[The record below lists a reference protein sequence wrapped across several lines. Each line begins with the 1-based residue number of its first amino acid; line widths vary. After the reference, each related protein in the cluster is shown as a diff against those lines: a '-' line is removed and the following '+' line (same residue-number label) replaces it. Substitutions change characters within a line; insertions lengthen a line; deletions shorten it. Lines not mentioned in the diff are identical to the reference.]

1 MCCAGFPRNSNL
13 IEIPIQ
19 KYMEIIKPF
28 LTKLIKDSVSGDK
41 FFRRNLLKNYLQIL
55 VLDFI
60 YSHKKYSQ
68 LIFYG
73 GSCLVHCHNLPRL
86 SEDLDFV
93 DLENKIKI
101 SELSKDLE
109 EYFRK
114 DTDLKTEAK
123 SQKFR
128 VYLKFPLLN
137 EIGMARKGESNLLFL
152 KVEIFK
158 GFDFGRSYKTEII
171 PLFKFNKTILIKTF
185 DLPTLMA
192 TKIRAI
198 LHRKW
203 EKTDK
208 KGKIIAKVKGRD
220 YFDLMWYLEKKIK
233 PNLKCIE
240 GITNLKELKDKLLE
254 AVKKADAKSIR
265 IDLESLIDNPPLI
278 RKLSKNMKDILRR
291 EIRNMTQ
298 AQ

>member
-1 MCCAGFPRNSNL
+1 
-13 IEIPIQ
+13 
-19 KYMEIIKPF
+19 MEIIKPF
-28 LTKLIKDSVSGDK
+28 LTKLIKDSASDDK

-60 YSHKKYSQ
+60 YSHKKYSR

-93 DLENKIKI
+93 DLEKKAKGFSKEVKI
-101 SELSKDLE
+101 SELAKDLE

-114 DTDLKTEAK
+114 DTDLKVKAK

-128 VYLKFPLLN
+128 VYLKFPLLG
-137 EIGMARKGESNLLFL
+137 EIGLARKSESDLLFL

-158 GFDFGRSYKTEII
+158 GFDFGKGYKTEII
-171 PLFKFNKTILIKTF
+171 PLFKFNKTILAKTF

-208 KGKIIAKVKGRD
+208 EGKTIAKVKGRD

-233 PNLKCIE
+233 PNLKCVE

-254 AVKKADAKSIR
+254 AVEKADAKSIR

-278 RKLSKNMKDILRR
+278 RKLSKNIKDILRR
-291 EIRNMTQ
+291 EIRNM
-298 AQ
+298 A